1 MHWYPGRH
9 GVGEKICSKRELDM
23 FTSLASLVIELF
35 DILLMEFGMFDIEVF
50 NCLGIF
56 DMAVF
61 DWSGIFDKVVFDCSG
76 IFDKVVFDCLG
87 RSEVELFE
95 NRSVFS
101 NLVDLVSSS
110 NSDLVFVPS
119 DFELVE
125 MILVDPFS
133 SFDSTSKKLSL

>member
-56 DMAVF
+56 D
-61 DWSGIFDKVVFDCSG
+61 
-76 IFDKVVFDCLG
+76 KVVFDCLG

-95 NRSVFS
+95 NRSIFS
-101 NLVDLVSSS
+101 DLVDLVSS
-110 NSDLVFVPS
+110 NSDLVLVLS

-125 MILVDPFS
+125 IILVDPSS
-133 SFDSTSKKLSL
+133 SFDSTSKKTLIYIIVCI

>member
-56 DMAVF
+56 DMTVL
-61 DWSGIFDKVVFDCSG
+61 DCSG

-133 SFDSTSKKLSL
+133 SFDSTSKKKLSL